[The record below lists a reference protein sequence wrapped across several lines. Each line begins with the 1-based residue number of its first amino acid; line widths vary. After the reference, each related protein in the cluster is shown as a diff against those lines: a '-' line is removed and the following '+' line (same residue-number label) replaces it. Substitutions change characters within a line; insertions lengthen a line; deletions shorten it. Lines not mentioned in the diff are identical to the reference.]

1 MSSRR
6 SGKIGR
12 SLVDGSASLTMEEAG
27 DLTYS
32 DYAMLDEADRNR
44 IFRHPVH
51 PDDLKIDPAIQVRI
65 KPNPARVEELKQV
78 LLNGGHFKDPIR
90 AFRDDEGNLW
100 LSAGFRRTDATR
112 QALLEAPSGLEIA
125 PLICEDCP
133 GGRAA
138 AIEDAENDN
147 LKHGEPLS
155 TEEKRGIFERRYQ
168 RGHEWFADNWSNN
181 QIAAELAVSESTIRR
196 WRSPL
201 TSPNDEVRE
210 NEGGKQPQKRTVQRG
225 GETYQMKTSKI
236 GQTAQKRTKRQPS
249 TPAPEPVRNLDES
262 EPAGQWQDRPAQP
275 RGLYQETAGNGWSA
289 KMSADQ
295 IRLSVEI
302 EPDEDEPAN
311 PAQIKR
317 AILEHLRAAAAG
329 LRNLGLQDDADN
341 LLEYIYERREEW
353 NL

>member
-6 SGKIGR
+6 SGKTGR
-12 SLVDGSASLTMEEAG
+12 TLLDGSTPMTMEEAA
-27 DLTYS
+27 DLTYG
-32 DYAMLDEADRNR
+32 DYALVDEADRNR

-51 PDDLKIDPAIQVRI
+51 PDDLKIDPAIQVRL

-100 LSAGFRRTDATR
+100 LSAGFRRTEATR
-112 QALLEAPSGLEIA
+112 QALLEAPTGLEIA

-168 RGHEWFADNWSNN
+168 RGYEWFSEDASWSNR
-181 QIAAELAVSESTIRR
+181 QIAALLGVSEGTIRN
-196 WRSPL
+196 WRSSL
-201 TSPNDEVRE
+201 SAQNCAVRE
-210 NEGGKQPQKRTVQRG
+210 TKGKKGPEKRVGADGRQYRVDRVQKA
-225 GETYQMKTSKI
+225 
-236 GQTAQKRTKRQPS
+236 AQKRTKRQPS
-249 TPAPEPVRNLDES
+249 ALPSEPARNLDAS
-262 EPAGQWQDRPAQP
+262 EPPGTWQDRPAQP
-275 RGLYQETAGNGWSA
+275 RGLYRETASDGWSA
-289 KMSADQ
+289 SVSADHVKM
-295 IRLSVEI
+295 SVEI
-302 EPDEDEPAN
+302 EPD
-311 PAQIKR
+311 AQPITETEIKQ
-317 AILEHLRAAAAG
+317 AIVNHLRAAAGG
-329 LRNLGLQDDADN
+329 LEALGMVDDADG
-341 LLEYIYERREEW
+341 LLGYMRDREEEW